1 MAVNLLLSYAFHADT
16 NLRMVRD
23 RLVCGRLMIDSG
35 AFTAWSKG
43 KPISLDAYA
52 EYLERWRGC
61 WDHAVTL
68 DVIGN
73 GRASAKNTRKLHAK
87 GLPVMPVFTR
97 GDNLA
102 EFDAMVQ
109 DSGYVCVGGL
119 VGLPV
124 PAQKARVKMLQ
135 RRAQDQGGGIHAL
148 GIGSVA
154 VLRDA
159 MPYSSDSSTVS
170 GAFQF
175 GKVIYFNGR
184 DIVAVYP
191 HKAADRKKM
200 LADATH
206 IRAHGIDLAAL
217 VRAGRL
223 PGAQSGRFAL
233 VQAMGLAFAVADEWL
248 KRRAVVPAPHPGI
261 AHGAEDPG
269 PHYFNSVINGD
280 LNAFSGLD
288 ARLHGGPHLYAA
300 ITPNWGP
307 GPIAEMDSKIHA
319 GEDVPSAWRVYS
331 RHHRCRLA
339 SSPESP
345 EVAHA

>member
-1 MAVNLLLSYAFHADT
+1 MSVNLLLSYAFHADT
-16 NLRMVRD
+16 NLRQVRN
-23 RLVCGRLMIDSG
+23 RLVCGRLLIDSG

-43 KPISLDAYA
+43 RPISLDAYA
-52 EYLERWRGC
+52 EYLETWRGC

-73 GRASAKNTRKLHAK
+73 GRETAKNTRKLHAK

-97 GDNLA
+97 GDKLR

-109 DSGYVCVGGL
+109 ENGYVCVGGL

-175 GKVIYFNGR
+175 GKVIYFNGK
-184 DIVAVYP
+184 DVVAVYP
-191 HKAADRKKM
+191 NKPADRAKM
-200 LADATH
+200 LRDAKL
-206 IRAHGIDLAAL
+206 IRGHGIDLGPL

-223 PGAQSGRFAL
+223 PGASSGRAAL
-233 VQAMGLAFAVADEWL
+233 IQSMGLAFAVADEWL

-261 AHGAEDPG
+261 AHGATDPG
-269 PHYFNSVINGD
+269 PHYFNATTTTD
-280 LNAFSGLD
+280 LPALSQLD
-288 ARLHGGPHLYAA
+288 ARLHGPHLYAA
-300 ITPNWGP
+300 ITPSFGVE
-307 GPIAEMDSKIHA
+307 PIAELDRALHTGQS
-319 GEDVPSAWRVYS
+319 VPSVWRVYS
-331 RHHRCRLA
+331 AHHRCRA
-339 SSPESP
+339 TAPETTP
-345 EVAHA
+345 EEHAHA